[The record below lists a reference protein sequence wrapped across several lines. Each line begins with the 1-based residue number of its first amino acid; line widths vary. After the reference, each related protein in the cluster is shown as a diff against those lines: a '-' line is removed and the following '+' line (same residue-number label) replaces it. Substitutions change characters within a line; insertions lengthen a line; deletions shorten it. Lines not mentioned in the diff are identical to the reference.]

1 MDARVLEA
9 FYRSLIETVK
19 DGDLPLEPS
28 DYIRDYFSEFVCEE
42 FQLSLKNS
50 SFKKIGKLL
59 ESANNDGVINY
70 GMTK

>member
-28 DYIRDYFSEFVCEE
+28 EYIRDYFSEFVCEE
-42 FQLSLKNS
+42 F
-50 SFKKIGKLL
+50 
-59 ESANNDGVINY
+59 
-70 GMTK
+70 